1 MRLSDIPSVNTLR
14 RRLQT
19 GLLKRTQ
26 KRKSTSNRESLVAD
40 VVVERLENR
49 TLLAAVAAPTIHLN
63 PDADTGRS
71 NSDNIVNSLS
81 ASDFVISGGSVSGL
95 NPSHLEIAIEPV
107 LLEDGSDSPNFE
119 EGRHAYTAQL
129 ITQFTSEIA
138 GTGGGTDP
146 NVTFPGQFLV
156 SSDTLIVTIDE
167 TAPDAP
173 SVFLAPTLT
182 GQLPD
187 SFVPGVTNNSLTEF
201 RGVAEADSIVRLF
214 INDEF
219 AGLTLAGPVDGN
231 EAFAEGQ
238 WRLEPTIDLNDPAF
252 FPEGGLRRITV
263 TAEDRAGNIS
273 EEGSLNIFVDT
284 QGPRITAVD
293 VNEQNNPYDLFSPK
307 PSTDGSTPP
316 VSSLVI
322 SVTDLPFRSDEEP
335 EFLYDALWEPI
346 TENPAHYVLTGDHS
360 GAIPISSINFETV
373 DASGEPI
380 DQPNDGEA
388 AFGRITLSFDEFLP
402 DDRYTL
408 TISDELVDPAGNAL
422 DGGSNASGP
431 HEEPTFPSGDGQSGG
446 GFEARFTIDSRPEIA
461 IVGQDSIA
469 VDINGNDVFDPNA
482 LSSSDAVNRD
492 LVFDFGIQTD
502 AVFAGQFT
510 AASANAND
518 GFDRLAA
525 YGLLDGEFRWLIDF
539 SNDGVPD
546 NGPIGNPSAG
556 TASLLQLDAIPSAGD
571 FDPDHPGDEIGFFT
585 GQTWYFDTDGDNNIG
600 P

>member
-40 VVVERLENR
+40 VVVERLEKR

-284 QGPRITAVD
+284 QGPQITAVD
-293 VNEQNNPYDLFSPK
+293 VNDQNNPYDLFSPK

-335 EFLYDALWEPI
+335 EFLYDAL
-346 TENPAHYVLTGDHS
+346 
-360 GAIPISSINFETV
+360 
-373 DASGEPI
+373 
-380 DQPNDGEA
+380 
-388 AFGRITLSFDEFLP
+388 
-402 DDRYTL
+402 
-408 TISDELVDPAGNAL
+408 
-422 DGGSNASGP
+422 
-431 HEEPTFPSGDGQSGG
+431 
-446 GFEARFTIDSRPEIA
+446 
-461 IVGQDSIA
+461 
-469 VDINGNDVFDPNA
+469 
-482 LSSSDAVNRD
+482 
-492 LVFDFGIQTD
+492 
-502 AVFAGQFT
+502 
-510 AASANAND
+510 
-518 GFDRLAA
+518 
-525 YGLLDGEFRWLIDF
+525 
-539 SNDGVPD
+539 
-546 NGPIGNPSAG
+546 
-556 TASLLQLDAIPSAGD
+556 
-571 FDPDHPGDEIGFFT
+571 
-585 GQTWYFDTDGDNNIG
+585 
-600 P
+600 